1 MRFDDDAEVVAVE
14 DSYEAEAVDG
24 MMGAQGPQGPPGP
37 PGPPGA
43 PGVPGKPGDKG
54 DKGDTGRQGPQGV
67 RGLTYWV
74 TLEDVRGYGFIL
86 HFPMLQGYDDSRQPQ
101 VGDWVL
107 DKTGTM
113 YRITQIFPPDMLV
126 LAARNT
132 INLMGPKGDKGDT
145 GPQGEPGPPGS
156 AGLSPLVGHGAPAG
170 AGQAGQTYIDADT
183 GDLYRYDTDGA
194 GDD

>member
-74 TLEDVRGYGFIL
+74 TLMSISKNTYIL
-86 HFPMLQGYDDSRQPQ
+86 HYMMLQGYTEERPPQ
-101 VGDWVL
+101 AGEWVL
-107 DKTGTM
+107 DRTGRM
-113 YRITQIFPPDMLV
+113 YRITQLLAPDMLM
-126 LAARNT
+126 LDPRNT
-132 INLMGPKGDKGDT
+132 VDLKGDKGDT